1 MKKFTLLMAAAAS
14 LLLMSCNKDN
24 EFANSI
30 LGTWEGYSRSKTLT
44 KNGQAVSAETYL
56 TDLISCGEMEAPKDD
71 KERAEL
77 LEDMK
82 EYLYDEYL
90 MKGDEDLTITF
101 DKDGKCTS
109 VYTDEEPITHTGS
122 YTIKN
127 GQLILTEGSETQTAN
142 IEKLNGKEMVLGY
155 DNPHSY
161 HVEEPLIKLGYSTYE
176 RVTFVKK

>member
-1 MKKFTLLMAAAAS
+1 
-14 LLLMSCNKDN
+14 
-24 EFANSI
+24 
-30 LGTWEGYSRSKTLT
+30 
-44 KNGQAVSAETYL
+44 
-56 TDLISCGEMEAPKDD
+56 MEAPKDD

-109 VYTDEEPITHTGS
+109 VYTDEEPITHTSS

-127 GQLILTEGSETQTAN
+127 GQLILTEGSETQTTN

-161 HVEEPLIKLGYSTYE
+161 HVEEALAKLGYSTYE

>member
-24 EFANSI
+24 DYANSI
-30 LGTWEGYSRSKTLT
+30 LGTWEGYSRSHTLT

-77 LEDMK
+77 LEEMK

-109 VYTDEEPITHTGS
+109 VYMDDEPITHTSS

-127 GQLILTEGSETQTAN
+127 GQLILTEGSESQTSL
-142 IEKLNGKEMVLGY
+142 IEKLNGKELVLGF
-155 DNPHSY
+155 DNPHSS
-161 HVEEPLIKLGYSTYE
+161 HVGEPLIKLGYSTYE